1 MSTKLVSTARL
12 SRFLTNLYNVFVPN
26 TRKVNNKA
34 LSGDITLSA
43 SDVSAVPTTRK
54 VNNKALSADITLSA
68 SDVSAV
74 PTTRTVNNK
83 ALSADITLSASDV
96 GALPDSTS
104 IPSSASD
111 VGAVPTTRK
120 VNNKALS
127 ADITLGASD
136 VGAVPTARKVNNK
149 ALSADITLG
158 ASDVGAIPSTD
169 KGAASGVCPLNSSSK
184 IDSTYLPSY
193 VDDVIEVYPRTGQTE
208 LSAAWF
214 AEGSASGSAITPE
227 TGKLYILMADSTNYA
242 ANAQFR
248 WSGSTYVEIIGGGY
262 TLASDTDIDNLFSA

>member
-1 MSTKLVSTARL
+1 MANKLVTTDRL
-12 SRFLTNLYNVFVPN
+12 SRFLTRLYDVFVPS
-26 TRKVNNKA
+26 TRTVNNKA

-74 PTTRTVNNK
+74 PTARKVNNK

-111 VGAVPTTRK
+111 VGAVPTT
-120 VNNKALS
+120 
-127 ADITLGASD
+127 
-136 VGAVPTARKVNNK
+136 RKVNNK

-208 LSAAWF
+208 LSSTWL

-242 ANAQFR
+242 TNTQFR
-248 WSGSTYVEIIGGGY
+248 WSGTTYVEIISGGY
-262 TLASDTDIDNLFSA
+262 TLATDSDINALFA

>member
-1 MSTKLVSTARL
+1 MANKLVTTDRL
-12 SRFLTNLYNVFVPN
+12 SRFLTRLYDVFVPS
-26 TRKVNNKA
+26 TRTVNNKA

-68 SDVSAV
+68 SD
-74 PTTRTVNNK
+74 
-83 ALSADITLSASDV
+83 I

-111 VGAVPTTRK
+111 VGAI
-120 VNNKALS
+120 A
-127 ADITLGASD
+127 
-136 VGAVPTARKVNNK
+136 
-149 ALSADITLG
+149 
-158 ASDVGAIPSTD
+158 STD
-169 KGAASGVCPLNSSSK
+169 KGAANGVCPLNSSSK

-208 LSAAWF
+208 LSSTWL

-242 ANAQFR
+242 TNTQFR
-248 WSGSTYVEIIGGGY
+248 WSGTTYVEIISGGY
-262 TLASDTDIDNLFSA
+262 TLATDSDINALFA